1 MDMTFFS
8 RLKIT
13 NLVNDFFGE
22 YYKTSPN
29 HSHLLI
35 IIKKVRYFR
44 AAMSWSKTTS
54 LVQEILIVLFRSQ
67 IEAKKSSRETELES
81 HCNSMVIKVL
91 KLSFQ

>member
-1 MDMTFFS
+1 MEMTFFS

-13 NLVNDFFGE
+13 NLVNDFFGAFC
-22 YYKTSPN
+22 KTSAN
-29 HSHLLI
+29 RSHVLI

-44 AAMSWSKTTS
+44 AVMSWSKTTP

-67 IEAKKSSRETELES
+67 IEAQKSSRKTELES
-81 HCNSMVIKVL
+81 HCNSMVVKVV